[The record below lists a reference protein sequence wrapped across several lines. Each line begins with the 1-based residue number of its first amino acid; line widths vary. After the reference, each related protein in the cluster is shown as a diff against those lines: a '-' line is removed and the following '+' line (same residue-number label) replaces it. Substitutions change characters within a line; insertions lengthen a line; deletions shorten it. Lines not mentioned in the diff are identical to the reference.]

1 MRNEKKNKKDSRT
14 QPQNADNNSRDNE
27 KKRTKKQLTPPCNS
41 DRFMVKS
48 SITIESFTCAPHT
61 RSLPERRTKAV
72 RRNMQT
78 TNNNTLTKKGEKI
91 MPDFDN
97 GIFRTIADETRPGSV
112 WLIRVADGERITH
125 CRTQDDVMFC
135 VAELMKQRLG
145 L

>member
-1 MRNEKKNKKDSRT
+1 MRNEKKTKKDSRIH
-14 QPQNADNNSRDNE
+14 PENADNNSIRKNE
-27 KKRTKKQLTPPCNS
+27 KNTLTPLVNQS
-41 DRFMVKS
+41 ELWYNQ
-48 SITIESFTCAPHT
+48 SITIEKLTCAPHT

-97 GIFRTIADETRPGSV
+97 GIFRTIPHDTIDGAV
-112 WLIRVADGERITH
+112 WLIRVADGERITF
-125 CRTQDDVMFC
+125 CRTQSDVMFC
-135 VAELMKQRLG
+135 VGELMKQRLG

>member
-1 MRNEKKNKKDSRT
+1 MRNEKKTKNDSRIH
-14 QPQNADNNSRDNE
+14 PENADNNSMRQRE
-27 KKRTKKQLTPPCNS
+27 KKSKKQLDPPCNS

-48 SITIESFTCAPHT
+48 SITIEKLTCAPHT

-78 TNNNTLTKKGEKI
+78 TNINTLTKKGEKI

-125 CRTQDDVMFC
+125 CRTQSDVMFC
-135 VAELMKQRLG
+135 VGELMKQRLG